1 MIKECEEMIEQN
13 PPLLWILDYVIP
25 EFQVLGEK
33 ISLSGELLVAA
44 RQLFSF
50 LQGELVRSA
59 LIGPGAIKGQV
70 QIKGKPVDVEYLV
83 GAVIF
88 DPTQMRPRE
97 PIPILDILN
106 PEILDPLEQ
115 ATEEQVQEII
125 RTFVIKKGSVSE
137 SGQIMTI
144 TSDGGLP
151 QTVITEQRMIAK
163 DISFISGMKKAQ
175 FLLGGQKNRLYAP
188 FREALLRNRFSDP
201 SKIWTFRI
209 DNKKLEAFDP
219 AKFNEWIIIE
229 MQTDPGKASSSDEIV
244 ESEFNFILKY
254 LLGNQEYFI
263 F

>member
-1 MIKECEEMIEQN
+1 MIEQN

-25 EFQVLGEK
+25 DFHILGEK
-33 ISLSGELLVAA
+33 ISFNGELLVAS

-50 LQGELVRSA
+50 LQDDLVRSA
-59 LIGPGAIKGQV
+59 LIGPGVIKGQV
-70 QIKGKPVDVEYLV
+70 PIKGKPVDIEYLV

-97 PIPILDILN
+97 PIPVLDILN

-125 RTFVIKKGSVSE
+125 RTLVIKKGSVSD
-137 SGQIMTI
+137 SGQIMTL
-144 TSDGGLP
+144 TSEGALP
-151 QTVITEQRMIAK
+151 QTLITEQRIVAK
-163 DISFISGMKKAQ
+163 NVSFISGMKKAQ
-175 FLLGGQKNRLYAP
+175 FLLGGQKSRLYAP
-188 FREALLRNRFSDP
+188 FKDGLLRNIFSDP

-209 DNKKLEAFDP
+209 DNKKFEAFDP

-244 ESEFNFILKY
+244 EAEFNFILKY
-254 LLGNQEYFI
+254 LLGNQEFFI